1 MNKFSF
7 VQVLTYC
14 HKVTKVNTKHLY
26 ALSQQQKETVIKKQL
41 KYILMKH
48 LIETADSS
56 SLAIVPYDR
65 IVLDTTTNEIVCKG
79 GMNTLTSVFQAA

>member
-26 ALSQQQKETVIKKQL
+26 ALSQQQKEIVIKIKQS

-56 SLAIVPYDR
+56 SLATVPYDR

-79 GMNTLTSVFQAA
+79 GGV